1 MFQESPVRVEFVR
14 VPAPSTFPEFQEKL
28 IDIGGKTPDG
38 RPRLKLEWGGEET
51 RFFAGQRVAK
61 YRFGLEQAQVGWS
74 VPGNPRAKKKS
85 HREPVIHIDTLNPE
99 DWPAEYQPYRKGIM
113 APRYALLD
121 IPICNWFVC
130 EWISPQK
137 CAVGWEEARWYN
149 HDGMVVDSL
158 GSLPRNGY
166 YYPLLQIQ
174 DAEAPGLYAE
184 PNEEALALAQK
195 YFKQFESIAREF
207 DVHIDEPMPINHI
220 VIQQDALHAAIEEQK
235 AIESAKFRD
244 EAFHL
249 LEHDVAALT
258 RAYSLPSV
266 K

>member
-1 MFQESPVRVEFVR
+1 MFQESPVRVQFVR
-14 VPAPSTFPEFQEKL
+14 VPAPSQYPEFQKRL
-28 IDIGGKTPDG
+28 TDLGGKTPDG

-74 VPGNPRAKKKS
+74 VPGNPKSKRKS
-85 HREPVIHIDTLNPE
+85 HREPTLHIDELNPE
-99 DWPAEYQPYRKGIM
+99 NWPAEFQPYRKGIM

-130 EWISPQK
+130 EWLHPKK
-137 CAVGWEEARWYN
+137 CEVGWEESRWFN
-149 HDGMVVDSL
+149 RDGLIIDSI
-158 GSLPRNGY
+158 GPVPRTGY

-174 DAEAPGLYAE
+174 DPEAPGLYAE
-184 PNEEALALAQK
+184 PNEEALTLAKK
-195 YFKQFESIAREF
+195 YVRQYEDIARSF

-220 VIQQDALHAAIEEQK
+220 QIQQDALSAAIWEQK
-235 AIESAKFRD
+235 EEESRQFKD
-244 EAFHL
+244 DAFHL
-249 LEHDVAALT
+249 LQSDVAALT
-258 RAYSLPSV
+258 REYSLPTL